1 METPFDRKE
10 FEEANRRGLES
21 IQRDPRAI
29 TARYDAASNLI
40 VVELNTGYSVAFPPQ
55 RSQPLANAKPEDL
68 TEIEITFPGF
78 GLYFP
83 RLDEDISVIGIAAG
97 RFGSDRWEAAW
108 RDAHPLDQSPY
119 PVNAR
124 SQAA

>member
-10 FEEANRRGLES
+10 LDEVHQRGLES
-21 IQRDPRAI
+21 LDRDPRAI
-29 TARYDAASNLI
+29 SARYDANSNLI
-40 VVELNTGYSVAFPPQ
+40 TVELNTGYFVSFSPQ
-55 RSQPLANAKPEDL
+55 RSQPLAKAKPEDL

-83 RLDEDISVIGIAAG
+83 RLDEDISVKAIALG

-108 RDAHPLDQSPY
+108 HDAHPRNQRPY
-119 PVNAR
+119 PVNSR
-124 SQAA
+124 SEAA